1 MTHATTYDIFEL
13 AKDLKKAGV
22 KDNIIE
28 AQIKFEKAKDE
39 AILNTLVTKKDL
51 EYGFGLMDAKINSIY
66 NKTVITLGIINVA
79 TIGIAVAI
87 IGYLIK

>member
-1 MTHATTYDIFEL
+1 MTITTYDIFEL

-22 KDNIIE
+22 NDAVID
-28 AQIKFEKAKDE
+28 AQVKFEKAKDE
-39 AILNTLVTKKDL
+39 AMLNTLVTKQDFKH
-51 EYGFGLMDAKINSIY
+51 GFELMDAKIDSIY

-87 IGYLIK
+87 ISYLK